1 MSLAA
6 LPLFAQSAAG
16 SSFEGS
22 FEAAIAKNIIPVLAI
37 VLGILWLIVYSVMEE
52 WRKVRVAEQNAILKK
67 EMLERG
73 FSADDIVRVIRNG
86 GPGDKMAV
94 VIKAKPDAG
103 A

>member
-1 MSLAA
+1 MSFAV
-6 LPLFAQSAAG
+6 LPLFAQSVTMTPAE
-16 SSFEGS
+16 SS
-22 FEAAIAKNIIPVLAI
+22 FEAAIARNIVPVSAI

-73 FSADDIVRVIRNG
+73 FSADEIVRVIRNG
-86 GPGDKMAV
+86 APSDKMALKS
-94 VIKAKPDAG
+94 KANPEDG

>member
-1 MSLAA
+1 MSFAV
-6 LPLFAQSAAG
+6 LPLFAQNVAG
-16 SSFEGS
+16 SHDSTLEG
-22 FEAAIAKNIIPVLAI
+22 AIARNIVPVAAI

-73 FSADDIVRVIRNG
+73 FTADDIVRVIRNG
-86 GPGDKMAV
+86 GPADKMALKS
-94 VIKAKPDAG
+94 KANPEDG